1 MGLRLQLARS
11 EKGFRPTIPTIPR
24 PQEKS
29 WPLARSFSTGRRRL
43 HISALSLFVGSDFGK
58 RTPLQKHRRRDRLDY
73 GQRDLVSLTGRLLF
87 RRQQTKRGR
96 RSQWRG
102 AAGKN

>member
-11 EKGFRPTIPTIPR
+11 EKGFRPTTPTISR

-43 HISALSLFVGSDFGK
+43 HISTVSLFVGSDLGK
-58 RTPLQKHRRRDRLDY
+58 RTPLQKHRCRYRLDY
-73 GQRDLVSLTGRLLF
+73 AQLDLLSLTARLLF
-87 RRQQTKRGR
+87 RRQLTKRG
-96 RSQWRG
+96 SWTQ
-102 AAGKN
+102 